1 LGRLPRLRAET
12 PACMKRFG
20 KDRHFGVQA
29 RTLRVLAITMVWDLG
44 IFYLTGKTTIVTS
57 AT

>member
-1 LGRLPRLRAET
+1 LPRLRAET